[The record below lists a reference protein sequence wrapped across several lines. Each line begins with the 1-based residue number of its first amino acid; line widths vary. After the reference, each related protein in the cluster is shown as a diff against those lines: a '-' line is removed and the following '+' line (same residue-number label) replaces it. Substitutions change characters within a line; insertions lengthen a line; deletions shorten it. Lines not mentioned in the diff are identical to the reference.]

1 MGTEIF
7 ENISKLIK
15 NVWPFIVTGC
25 AMLTTLTVIKLNL
38 YRIKKIKLEI
48 EKLEK
53 EMGSEPSNEE
63 VDAIKTSGKGGPPTI
78 EWPK

>member
-7 ENISKLIK
+7 ENTSILIK
-15 NVWPFIVTGC
+15 NIWPFIVAAC
-25 AMLTTLTVIKLNL
+25 AMLTTLTVFVLNL

-48 EKLEK
+48 EKLEIEK
-53 EMGSEPSNEE
+53 GSEPSKSEDE
-63 VDAIKTSGKGGPPTI
+63 DVKKSGKGGPPPI